1 MYLKCIFILNM
12 NLISQQKIIE
22 YSILLFLLFIISRT
36 KNSLILIFSYISI
49 FMHISRLFKLYQTGM
64 YKISKSITNKIFFL
78 LISIILLIYCL
89 QSNDEWIIMFGLFV
103 FFSKILDFYSE
114 NDSTIEEIFTLII
127 SFITTKLIVNYFVY
141 K

>member
-1 MYLKCIFILNM
+1 M
-12 NLISQQKIIE
+12 NLITRQKIIE
-22 YSILLFLLFIISRT
+22 YSIILFLLFIIYRT
-36 KNSLILIFSYISI
+36 KNPLILTFSLISI
-49 FMHISRLFKLYQTGM
+49 FLHINRIFKLYQTGT
-64 YKISKSITNKIFFL
+64 YKISKSVTNKIFFL

-89 QSNDEWIIMFGLFV
+89 QSNDEWVIMFGLFV

-114 NDSTIEEIFTLII
+114 NDSIIEEIFTLII